1 MNREQL
7 EHIRAADSPA
17 ALVAQLRGIDAT
29 ALSSREVDV
38 ITRSLKRFPM
48 SDAPVRMAF
57 LGNHT
62 LDPLAARTRVHAAT
76 SGIELGAW
84 VAPYGQYMQA
94 ILDEASGLVDHRPQ
108 IIFLSLA
115 MRALAPELHGSFANL
130 KVAERETQ
138 RDRILAQIDE
148 WVGAA
153 LAATDALLLIANFNR
168 PAQVAFGCADARQ
181 QLGESEFYLALNLE
195 LLRRYRSE

>member
-84 VAPYGQYMQA
+84 VEIG
-94 ILDEASGLVDHRPQ
+94 
-108 IIFLSLA
+108 
-115 MRALAPELHGSFANL
+115 RAH
-130 KVAERETQ
+130 V
-138 RDRILAQIDE
+138 
-148 WVGAA
+148 
-153 LAATDALLLIANFNR
+153 
-168 PAQVAFGCADARQ
+168 
-181 QLGESEFYLALNLE
+181 
-195 LLRRYRSE
+195 